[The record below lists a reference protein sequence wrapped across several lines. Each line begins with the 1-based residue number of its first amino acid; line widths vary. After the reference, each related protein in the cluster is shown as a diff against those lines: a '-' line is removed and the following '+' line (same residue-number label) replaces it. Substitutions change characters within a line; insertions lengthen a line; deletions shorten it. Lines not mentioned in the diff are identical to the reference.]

1 MRQLISEEEITIV
14 NALGHQELMASQAYL
29 HLSIMMKNL
38 GFFGAEKFFMEE
50 SISEREHF
58 GTLNNFMNNMG
69 EAISVMA
76 IDAQSFDVDSLM
88 DALEY
93 AYDMEADLLQKY
105 ESAYESVSPKLK
117 ALIYDFLKIQT
128 KSVGEY
134 GDLIARLGLTNEPI
148 LIDQELGK

>member
-1 MRQLISEEEITIV
+1 
-14 NALGHQELMASQAYL
+14 
-29 HLSIMMKNL
+29 
-38 GFFGAEKFFMEE
+38 
-50 SISEREHF
+50 
-58 GTLNNFMNNMG
+58 MNDMG